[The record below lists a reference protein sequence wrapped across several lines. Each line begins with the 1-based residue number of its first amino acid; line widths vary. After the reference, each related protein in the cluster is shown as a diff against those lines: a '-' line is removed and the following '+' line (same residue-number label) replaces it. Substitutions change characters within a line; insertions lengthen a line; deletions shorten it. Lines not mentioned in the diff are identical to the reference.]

1 MMKKQQSKRR
11 KLIGIVAL
19 ITILG
24 GILTMNWLNDERI
37 KKEKYRQEQDRVG
50 KYIGEHIELGNG
62 KPITKIEFIEFQLET
77 ATTGTWSITAIVND
91 RYDISFAEDYLGGEL
106 ITAVYN
112 YNEFKFKQSG
122 EQLTTHDMD
131 KVKVVYYEGS

>member
-24 GILTMNWLNDERI
+24 GILTMNWLNDERL
-37 KKEKYRQEQDRVG
+37 KKKKYRQEQDRVM
-50 KYIGEHIELGNG
+50 KYIGEHIELCNG
-62 KPITKIEFIEFQLET
+62 QHIIKIECIEFQQNLS
-77 ATTGTWSITAIVND
+77 TGTWIITATVND
-91 RYDISFAEDYLGGEL
+91 KYDISFAEDYLRGEL

-122 EQLTTHDMD
+122 EQLTTHGID

>member
-1 MMKKQQSKRR
+1 MKKQQNKRR

-24 GILTMNWLNDERI
+24 GILTMNWLNDERL
-37 KKEKYRQEQDRVG
+37 KKKKYRQEQDRVM
-50 KYIGEHIELGNG
+50 KYIGEHIELCNG
-62 KPITKIEFIEFQLET
+62 QHIIKIECIEFQQNLS
-77 ATTGTWSITAIVND
+77 TGTWIITATVND
-91 RYDISFAEDYLGGEL
+91 KYDISFAEDYLRGEL

-122 EQLTTHDMD
+122 EQLTTHGID

>member
-1 MMKKQQSKRR
+1 MMKKQQNKRR
-11 KLIGIVAL
+11 KLIGIVTL

-24 GILTMNWLNDERI
+24 GVITMNWLNDEEL
-37 KKEKYRQEQDRVG
+37 KKKKYRQEQDRVM
-50 KYIGEHIELGNG
+50 KYIGEHIELCNG
-62 KPITKIEFIEFQLET
+62 QHIIKIECIEFQQNLS
-77 ATTGTWSITAIVND
+77 TGTWIITATVND
-91 RYDISFAEDYLGGEL
+91 KYDISFAEDYLRGEL

-122 EQLTTHDMD
+122 EQLTTHGID

>member
-1 MMKKQQSKRR
+1 MKKQQSKRR

-24 GILTMNWLNDERI
+24 GILTMNWLNDERL
-37 KKEKYRQEQDRVG
+37 KKKKYRQEQDRVM
-50 KYIGEHIELGNG
+50 KYIGEHIELCNG
-62 KPITKIEFIEFQLET
+62 QHIIKIECIEFQQNLS
-77 ATTGTWSITAIVND
+77 TGTWIITATVND
-91 RYDISFAEDYLGGEL
+91 KYDISFAEDYLRGEL

-122 EQLTTHDMD
+122 EQLTTHGID

>member
-24 GILTMNWLNDERI
+24 GILTMNWLNDERL
-37 KKEKYRQEQDRVG
+37 KKKKYRQEQDRVM
-50 KYIGEHIELGNG
+50 KYIGEHIELCNG
-62 KPITKIEFIEFQLET
+62 QHIIKIECIEFQQNLS
-77 ATTGTWSITAIVND
+77 TGTWIITATVND
-91 RYDISFAEDYLGGEL
+91 KYDISFAEDYLRGEL